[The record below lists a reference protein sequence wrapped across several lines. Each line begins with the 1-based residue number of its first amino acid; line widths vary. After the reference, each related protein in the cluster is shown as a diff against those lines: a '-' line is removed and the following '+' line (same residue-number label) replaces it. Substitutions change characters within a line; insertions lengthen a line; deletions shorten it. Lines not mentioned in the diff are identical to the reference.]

1 MKWLNR
7 ICAGL
12 GALVILAVVVG
23 LLVSWV
29 GRDRVPGDAVLSVNL
44 EQSVIESVPDDTLA
58 RAMLGDQLI
67 LRDLVESIDRAAD
80 DDRVKALVARIGGA
94 SQGTAAVQEI
104 RQAVL
109 RFRESGKPAIAYA
122 ETIGEVG
129 PGNQGYYLATAFD
142 EIHMQQSGDIGL
154 VGLATESL
162 FLGGAFEKFDLE
174 PRFDHRHEY
183 KNAKNMFTETGFTEA
198 HEEAEQAVLDDMFS
212 VMVTDIAEARGLNAD
227 EVRALIDRGP
237 FLGRE
242 ALDAG
247 LIDGIAYR
255 SEING
260 LLEERVGKFELIEQ
274 RRYLGLAGRPHKR
287 GTAVAVIHGTGGV
300 GRGESGFSA
309 LFGNVFMGSDTVTR
323 AFTDAIDDDKVKA
336 ILFRV
341 DSPGGSYVASD
352 AILHKVRMAR
362 EAGKPVVV
370 SMGNVAASGGY
381 FVAMDADR
389 IIAQPGTITG
399 SIGVLGGKVLTSD
412 YWEERFGIRWGS
424 LTTSD
429 NATMYSTGHD
439 YSEHG
444 WQRHQDWLDRVY
456 EDFVGQAAA
465 GRDMSYEELE
475 AFAKGRIWTG
485 QQALERGLID
495 GVGGYGESMAAIRE
509 LLELEADA
517 PLKLK
522 AFPQPKGWLELISGG
537 GAQPVATSAAVQ
549 ALESIQPLMRQL
561 HRAGI
566 VGEKQVLEATP
577 PEVR

>member
-1 MKWLNR
+1 MKWLKR
-7 ICAGL
+7 ICTGL
-12 GALVILAVVVG
+12 GALVLVLVAITLVVS
-23 LLVSWV
+23 LVS
-29 GRDRVPGDAVLSVNL
+29 RDSVPRQAVLSINL
-44 EQSVIESVPDDTLA
+44 EQGVIESVPDDPLA
-58 RAMLGDQLI
+58 RAMLGERLI
-67 LRDLVESIDRAAD
+67 LRDVVETIDRAAE
-80 DDRVKALVARIGGA
+80 DDRVKALIARVGGA
-94 SQGTAAVQEI
+94 SQGTAAVQEL

-154 VGLATESL
+154 VGLMTESL
-162 FLGGAFEKFDLE
+162 FLGGAFEKFDVE

-183 KNAKNMFTETGFTEA
+183 KNAKNMFTETGYTDA
-198 HEEAEQAVLDDMFS
+198 HREAEQTLLDDMFS
-212 VMVTDIAEARGLNAD
+212 VMAKDIAEARGLSVD
-227 EVRALIDRGP
+227 EVRSLIDRGP

-255 SEING
+255 SEIND
-260 LLEERVGKFELIEQ
+260 LLEERVGGFELIEQ
-274 RRYLGLAGRPHKR
+274 RRYLALAGRPHQR
-287 GTAVAVIHGTGGV
+287 GTGVAVIHGTGGV
-300 GRGESGFSA
+300 GRGESGFSP
-309 LFGNVFMGSDTVTR
+309 LFGNVFMGSDTVSR
-323 AFTDAIDDDKVKA
+323 AFQSAIDDAEVKA

-352 AILHKVRMAR
+352 AILHKVRQAR
-362 EAGKPVVV
+362 AAGKPVVV

-399 SIGVLGGKVLTSD
+399 SIGVLGGKLLTSD
-412 YWEERFGIRWGS
+412 YWEERFGIRWES
-424 LTTSD
+424 LVTSD
-429 NATMYSTGHD
+429 NATMYSSGHD
-439 YSEHG
+439 YSEQG

-456 EDFVGQAAA
+456 EDFVAQAAA

-485 QQALERGLID
+485 QQALERGLVD

-509 LLELEADA
+509 LLELDADA

-522 AFPQPKGWLELISGG
+522 AYPEPKGWMGLLGG
-537 GAQPVATSAAVQ
+537 GSPQPVATSAAVQ

-561 HRAGI
+561 RRAGI
-566 VGEKQVLEATP
+566 VGEKAILEADI
-577 PEVR
+577 PEVK